1 MPQACSCLE
10 VTSVVNRG
18 CLQIGMSSTLQFFP
32 TLPFMIKIL
41 LMDDHLDNMETVYL
55 CSYKCISK
63 DFVFSLVELIVALNE
78 CYFWDK
84 KRVAH
89 MYLESELMEAQRVL
103 DILSG
108 QEGSQHRNLMNQV
121 KPLMD
126 FNQRRTAA
134 NMDRRRRDL
143 NANQRIT
150 GSNSN
155 RRRTDSN
162 SIKKETDSR
171 SSEEKTADIESIK
184 KKTKPKK
191 KKIDLSAALNDWQQQ
206 WKENKCSLAVVSD
219 MEKGRKAQGL
229 PPLKVNH
236 FCCEFYYNIST
247 VFSPWWKAWNGGQH
261 GLVLV
266 SQSEASLQLWMSS

>member
-1 MPQACSCLE
+1 MHAQACSCLE
-10 VTSVVNRG
+10 VTSLVNRG
-18 CLQIGMSSTLQFFP
+18 YLQTGMSSTLQFFVVSS
-32 TLPFMIKIL
+32 LHYLSWLGFSWWMIIQTIW
-41 LMDDHLDNMETVYL
+41 NAVYL
-55 CSYKCISK
+55 CSYTCIIR
-63 DFVFSLVELIVALNE
+63 DFVFSLVDLIVALNE

-126 FNQRRTAA
+126 FTQRRTAA

-236 FCCEFYYNIST
+236 FCCEFYYNMSI
-247 VFSPWWKAWNGGQH
+247 VFSHGGRLGMEDNMDWFLSVNQKP
-261 GLVLV
+261 VY
-266 SQSEASLQLWMSS
+266 